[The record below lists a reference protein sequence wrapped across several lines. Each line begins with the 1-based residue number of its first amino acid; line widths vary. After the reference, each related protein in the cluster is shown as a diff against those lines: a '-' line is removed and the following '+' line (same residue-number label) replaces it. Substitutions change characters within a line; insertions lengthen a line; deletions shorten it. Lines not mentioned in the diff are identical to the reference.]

1 MIKYA
6 YTILYVPD
14 VEKTVSFYEQ
24 AFGFQRKFV
33 TPEQDYGEL
42 VSGETTIA
50 FASLELANSN
60 LKSGFTESKPTDKPM
75 GVELAFATE
84 QPQVLMERAKEA
96 GATVAAELKTK
107 PWGQKVGY
115 VRDINGFLVEICTL
129 TQED

>member
-6 YTILYVPD
+6 YTILYVKD

-60 LKSGFTESKPTDKPM
+60 LKSGFTESKPTDKPF

-84 QPQVLMERAKEA
+84 QPEALVRKAVEA

-107 PWGQKVGY
+107 PWGQRVGY
-115 VRDINGFLVEICTL
+115 VRDINGFLIEICTPM
-129 TQED
+129 QS